1 MRIILMKKLMTIAL
15 MLFVLG
21 ACAETE
27 TRDSGPSV
35 VGQEIS
41 YTSGDL
47 TMNGYIAQDENNFS
61 KRPGIL
67 VVHEWWG
74 HDEHARNSAEKLAE
88 LGYVA
93 LAVDM
98 YGNGKQAEHPE
109 DAMQFSSEVM
119 GNFENA
125 KSRFNAALETLKS
138 QDNVNPEQVGAIG
151 YCFGGSVILAM
162 AHSGADLDGIA
173 AFHAGLQLPVMPE
186 DSLDTRILIL
196 NGAADPMV
204 TEEHVSTLTRAYEG
218 INADYQYISYEGAQ
232 HAYTNPT
239 ADSLGEKFGLP
250 LAYNAEADSLSWEEM
265 RSFLKRLLVPVAVN
279 YQYFR
284 RSLAIKKS
292 TVPAVLFLF

>member
-1 MRIILMKKLMTIAL
+1 MKKYVIFFLS
-15 MLFVLG
+15 LFVVG
-21 ACAETE
+21 ACTKTETE
-27 TRDSGPSV
+27 TQRTGVNV

-41 YTSGDL
+41 YTAGDL
-47 TMNGYIAQDENNFS
+47 TMNGYITQDENNFS
-61 KRPGIL
+61 ERPGIL

-74 HDEHARNSAEKLAE
+74 HDDHARKSADMLAE

-125 KSRFNAALETLKS
+125 QNRFNAALETLKS
-138 QDNVNPEQVGAIG
+138 QDNVNPDQIGAIG

-162 AHSGADLDGIA
+162 AHSGADLDGVA
-173 AFHAGLQLPVMPE
+173 AFHAGLQLPVMPQ
-186 DSLDTRILIL
+186 DSISSRILVL

-204 TEEHVSTLTRAYEG
+204 TEEHVSALTGAYES

-232 HAYTNPT
+232 HAYTNPA
-239 ADSLGEKFGLP
+239 ADSLGQKFQLP
-250 LAYNAEADSLSWEEM
+250 LAYDAEADSMSWEEM
-265 RSFLKRLLVPVAVN
+265 K
-279 YQYFR
+279 
-284 RSLAIKKS
+284 
-292 TVPAVLFLF
+292 LFFEETFSSNES